1 MTDVGE
7 GAGDS
12 VEYRYQRIR
21 RSAADLQV
29 AIEKPR
35 CYFSQV
41 RLKFYEVGGIVSTET
56 EMLYSVGKY
65 NSLTHSHTPTHI

>member
-12 VEYRYQRIR
+12 VEYRYQLIR
-21 RSAADLQV
+21 RVCDPAADLQV

-35 CYFSQV
+35 CYVSQV
-41 RLKFYEVGGIVSTET
+41 RLKFYEFGGIVSTE
-56 EMLYSVGKY
+56 LKCCV
-65 NSLTHSHTPTHI
+65 LL